1 MCRLNFV
8 DQITCREEVPKT
20 YRHGT
25 NRYCS
30 PLTTIERLTP
40 FLSAMGITRIGNVT
54 GLDHIGIPVVTV
66 CRPNSRSLSVSQGK
80 GLDLLDAKVSGVMEG
95 IELFH
100 AEHIEQ
106 PFLFE
111 TYANLRRR
119 ARTADVK
126 GLPAAT
132 RSRFHP
138 NRRLSWMQGY
148 DLLNCEPVWV
158 PYELVDADF
167 RLPRPKDGGCFLHTT
182 NGLAAGNHF
191 LETAIHG
198 ICEVIEEDSGTLH
211 DLLNLEQRNKKR
223 VRLETVDDPDCR
235 RVLQA
240 FQDAGIYVAVEDT
253 TTDVGVPSFIC
264 GILPES
270 DDPFRQLYGYAGYGC
285 HPSRNIALLRAL
297 LEAAQSRLTVIAG
310 TRDDGPRSWYEQQHR
325 LRRKF
330 SSFRAQ
336 LRRTVP
342 AVDFQEVPTFDG
354 RTLNE
359 DLDWLLER
367 LRETGIRQVIA
378 VDLSKP
384 EFGIPVVRMVIPF
397 LEGLNEPPKC
407 TPGPRALARLAG
419 RL

>member
-1 MCRLNFV
+1 LNSV
-8 DQITCREEVPKT
+8 SQITCQEEVPKA

-30 PLTTIERLTP
+30 PLTTMERLTP

-54 GLDHIGIPVVTV
+54 GLDHIGIPVVMV

-80 GLDLLDAKVSGVMEG
+80 GLGLHDAKVSGLMEG
-95 IELFH
+95 VELYH
-100 AEHIEQ
+100 AEHIQQ
-106 PFLFE
+106 PLLFE
-111 TYANLRRR
+111 SYANLRRR

-126 GLPAAT
+126 GLPAAS

-138 NRRLSWMQGY
+138 NLRLSWIQGY
-148 DLLNCEPVWV
+148 DLLNHEPVWV
-158 PYELVDADF
+158 PYELVHADF
-167 RLPRPKDGGCFLHTT
+167 RLPRPKDAGCFLHTT

-191 LETAIHG
+191 LETQIHG
-198 ICEVIEEDSGTLH
+198 ICEVIEEDSGTLQ
-211 DLLNLEQRNKKR
+211 DLLHSEQREKTR

-235 RVLQA
+235 KVLQV
-240 FQDAGIYVAVEDT
+240 FKDAGMYVAVENAT
-253 TTDVGVPSFIC
+253 TEVGVPCFIC
-264 GILPES
+264 GILSEL
-270 DDPFRQLYGYAGYGC
+270 DDPFRPLYSFGGYGC

-310 TRDDGPRSWYEQQHR
+310 TRDDGPRSWYQQQHR

-330 SSFRAQ
+330 IWLRSQ
-336 LRRTVP
+336 LHRTVP
-342 AVDFQEVPTFDG
+342 TVDFQKVPTFDG

-367 LRETGIRQVIA
+367 LWQVGIRQVIA

-384 EFGIPVVRMVIPF
+384 EFRIPVVRMVIPF
-397 LEGLNEPPKC
+397 LEGLNESPSY

-419 RL
+419 SL